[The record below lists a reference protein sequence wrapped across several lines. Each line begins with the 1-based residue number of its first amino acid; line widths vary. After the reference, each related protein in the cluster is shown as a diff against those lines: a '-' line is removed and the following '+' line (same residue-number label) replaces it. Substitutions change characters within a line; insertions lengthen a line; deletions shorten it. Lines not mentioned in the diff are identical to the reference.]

1 MPVKGFRNEKK
12 PSRMERL
19 EQAVTKL
26 SSMPQ
31 FLLQNF
37 QQLAKVVQDVR
48 FTIEVYGRI
57 LQNKGIISQEEVT
70 TEGKKLIEERKK
82 AEEEKVKKMKE
93 EAAKKTAE
101 AKDAMSGKATGQ
113 VVETLSAKDAK
124 KALEVENLKDNAAKE
139 LMKSRADLQK
149 EQTQDVDVSVKK
161 ID

>member
-19 EQAVTKL
+19 EEAVAKL

-57 LQNKGIISQEEVT
+57 LQDKGIISQEEVT

-93 EAAKKTAE
+93 EAAKKTVE
-101 AKDAMSGKATGQ
+101 AKDAMKGKGTGQ
-113 VVETLSAKDAK
+113 VVETLSPEEAK
-124 KALEVENLKDNAAKE
+124 KALQDENLKSNAAKE
-139 LMKSRADLQK
+139 LMRPRSDLQK
-149 EQTQDVDVSVKK
+149 AQAQNVDVSIKK
-161 ID
+161 VD